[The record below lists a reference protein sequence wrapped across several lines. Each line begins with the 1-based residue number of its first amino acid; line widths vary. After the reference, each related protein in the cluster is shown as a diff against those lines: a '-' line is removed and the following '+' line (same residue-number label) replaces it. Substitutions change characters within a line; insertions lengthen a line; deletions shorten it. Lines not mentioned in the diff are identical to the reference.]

1 LASFFDFSMSWTPG
15 ANVYVAIAEQ
25 DELAAGKV
33 LHENKSGTVRVI
45 LNDGSKV
52 TVGPEEV
59 FENPNKTPKS
69 RQRSRSP
76 ARKST
81 GGRGR
86 SPGRPKS
93 PARTASAG
101 RKRSTSKGRKA
112 ATTPKT
118 KEEKPEKGTFIIF
131 YKNSIYCTSCNLLS
145 LTYIFLL
152 WGFSFNCQKNC
163 RKEERRTGEQSFY
176 DPSCSPLEQG

>member
-1 LASFFDFSMSWTPG
+1 VIFETPDAVFKTVGVFFDSSMSWTPG

-25 DELAAGKV
+25 DDLAAGKV
-33 LHENKSGTVRVI
+33 LHENKSGTVRVQ
-45 LNDGSKV
+45 LSDGTKV

-81 GGRGR
+81 GSRGR
-86 SPGRPKS
+86 SPARTKS

-101 RKRSTSKGRKA
+101 RKRSTSKGRKPT
-112 ATTPKT
+112 TTPKT
-118 KEEKPEKGTFIIF
+118 KDEKPEKGMCQNHVII
-131 YKNSIYCTSCNLLS
+131 YMNLNEKL
-145 LTYIFLL
+145 
-152 WGFSFNCQKNC
+152 N
-163 RKEERRTGEQSFY
+163 
-176 DPSCSPLEQG
+176 